1 MMRLLA
7 LLVAVTMAVL
17 LGFDLGPAEALPP
30 SADNGAE
37 LAARW
42 CADCHIEQRSD
53 APTFK
58 TIASRRS
65 VADIRAA
72 LSKPHARPMG
82 GISLNRREIDDVT
95 AYIKGLGR

>member
-1 MMRLLA
+1 MRSAAILA
-7 LLVAVTMAVL
+7 ALAMAAAFL
-17 LGFDLGPAEALPP
+17 CDLSPAQALPP
-30 SADNGAE
+30 SPDSGAE

-42 CADCHIEQRSD
+42 CADCHLEQGRD
-53 APTFK
+53 APSFHA
-58 TIASRRS
+58 IAAKRS

-72 LSKPHARPMG
+72 LAKPHARPMG